1 MLKDIRFADDQGM
14 VAETER
20 GLQIIMNRLNDASK
34 EYGMKINIKKTK
46 VMKVSKQGGG
56 NVNIVLNEERIKQVG
71 QFRYLGSLITDNG
84 SCSKE
89 IKARIGMA
97 KTAFNRRRE
106 LLTRGI
112 SRKVKKKIIK
122 TVIWSVFLYG
132 SETWSLKMEDIRR
145 IEAFEMW
152 IWRRMEKVSWVER
165 KTNEEVLIMVEEK
178 RELLD
183 RITNTIKRDGL
194 DTLSVVMAY

>member
-1 MLKDIRFADDQGM
+1 LLKDIRFADDQGM

-152 IWRRMEKVSWVER
+152 IWRRMKKVSWVER
-165 KTNEEVLIMVEEK
+165 KTNEEVLIMVDEK
-178 RELLD
+178 REL
-183 RITNTIKRDGL
+183 
-194 DTLSVVMAY
+194 